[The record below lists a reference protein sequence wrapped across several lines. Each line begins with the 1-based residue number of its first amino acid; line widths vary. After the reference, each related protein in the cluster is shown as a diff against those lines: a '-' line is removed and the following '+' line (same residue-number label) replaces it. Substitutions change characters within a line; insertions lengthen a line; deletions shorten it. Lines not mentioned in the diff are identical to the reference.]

1 MSYRG
6 GRFGGSRFGGPKPV
20 ESGKEYDVQ
29 VTEISRKGDG
39 VARVQGFIIFVKGG
53 RVGQKT
59 KVRVTHVG
67 DRFATAETIVGGEQQ
82 QPPKQPDL
90 VTEPQQ
96 AEHQPTEQS
105 KDEVPPVIRVNDN
118 TKNEPN
124 DDDDDAAVSPQV
136 SEEEKPKLQDY
147 TSSEAEEIKPE
158 EQPPTG

>member
-6 GRFGGSRFGGPKPV
+6 GRFGGGSRFGGPKPV

-39 VARVQGFIIFVKGG
+39 VARIQGFIIFVKGG

-59 KVRVTHVG
+59 RVRVTHVG
-67 DRFATAETIVGGEQQ
+67 DRFATSETIDGG
-82 QPPKQPDL
+82 
-90 VTEPQQ
+90 
-96 AEHQPTEQS
+96 EHQPTEQS
-105 KDEVPPVIRVNDN
+105 KDEVPPVTLVNDN

-124 DDDDDAAVSPQV
+124 DGIVSPPL

-147 TSSEAEEIKPE
+147 TSSEGEEIKPE

>member
-6 GRFGGSRFGGPKPV
+6 GRFGGGSRFGGPKPV

-39 VARVQGFIIFVKGG
+39 VARIQGFIIFVKGG
-53 RVGQKT
+53 KVGQKT
-59 KVRVTHVG
+59 RVRVTHVG
-67 DRFATAETIVGGEQQ
+67 DRFATAETIDGGEQQ
-82 QPPKQPDL
+82 PPKPDPA
-90 VTEPQQ
+90 TEPQQ

-105 KDEVPPVIRVNDN
+105 KDEVPPVTLVNDN

-124 DDDDDAAVSPQV
+124 DGIVSPPV

-147 TSSEAEEIKPE
+147 TSPEGEEIKPE

>member
-6 GRFGGSRFGGPKPV
+6 GRFGGGSRFGGPKPV

-59 KVRVTHVG
+59 RVRVTHVG
-67 DRFATAETIVGGEQQ
+67 DRFATAETIDGGEQQ
-82 QPPKQPDL
+82 PPKPDP

-96 AEHQPTEQS
+96 AEHRPTEQS
-105 KDEVPPVIRVNDN
+105 KDKFPP
-118 TKNEPN
+118 P
-124 DDDDDAAVSPQV
+124 V

-147 TSSEAEEIKPE
+147 TSAEGDEIKPE

>member
-39 VARVQGFIIFVKGG
+39 VARVQGFIVFVKGG

-59 KVRVTHVG
+59 RVRVTHVG
-67 DRFATAETIVGGEQQ
+67 DRFATAETIDGGEQQ
-82 QPPKQPDL
+82 QVEQ
-90 VTEPQQ
+90 
-96 AEHQPTEQS
+96 HQSTEQS
-105 KDEVPPVIRVNDN
+105 KDITSPITSPP
-118 TKNEPN
+118 
-124 DDDDDAAVSPQV
+124 V
-136 SEEEKPKLQDY
+136 SEEEKPELQDY
-147 TSSEAEEIKPE
+147 ASSEAEEIKPE

>member
-39 VARVQGFIIFVKGG
+39 VARVQGFIVFVKGG

-59 KVRVTHVG
+59 RVRVTHVG
-67 DRFATAETIVGGEQQ
+67 DRFATAETIDGGEQQ
-82 QPPKQPDL
+82 QQS
-90 VTEPQQ
+90 
-96 AEHQPTEQS
+96 TEQS
-105 KDEVPPVIRVNDN
+105 KDI
-118 TKNEPN
+118 
-124 DDDDDAAVSPQV
+124 VSPPV
-136 SEEEKPKLQDY
+136 SEEEKPELQDY

>member
-1 MSYRG
+1 MSYRRG

-39 VARVQGFIIFVKGG
+39 VARIQGFIVFVKGG

-67 DRFATAETIVGGEQQ
+67 DRFATAETINGGEQQ
-82 QPPKQPDL
+82 QEEVEQHQS
-90 VTEPQQ
+90 TEKSQ
-96 AEHQPTEQS
+96 
-105 KDEVPPVIRVNDN
+105 DI
-118 TKNEPN
+118 
-124 DDDDDAAVSPQV
+124 VSPTV
-136 SEEEKPKLQDY
+136 REEEKPDLQDY
-147 TSSEAEEIKPE
+147 SSSEAEEIKPE

>member
-1 MSYRG
+1 MSYRRG

-67 DRFATAETIVGGEQQ
+67 DRFATAETIDGEEQQ
-82 QPPKQPDL
+82 QVEQQPSAKQSQD
-90 VTEPQQ
+90 
-96 AEHQPTEQS
+96 
-105 KDEVPPVIRVNDN
+105 I
-118 TKNEPN
+118 
-124 DDDDDAAVSPQV
+124 VSPTV
-136 SEEEKPKLQDY
+136 REEEKPELQEY
-147 TSSEAEEIKPE
+147 SSSEAEEIKPE

>member
-1 MSYRG
+1 MSYRR

-59 KVRVTHVG
+59 RVRVTHVG
-67 DRFATAETIVGGEQQ
+67 DRFATAETIDGGEQQ
-82 QPPKQPDL
+82 Q
-90 VTEPQQ
+90 VEQQ
-96 AEHQPTEQS
+96 QQQQPTEQS
-105 KDEVPPVIRVNDN
+105 KDVTSPP
-118 TKNEPN
+118 
-124 DDDDDAAVSPQV
+124 V
-136 SEEEKPKLQDY
+136 SEEEKPELQDY
-147 TSSEAEEIKPE
+147 ASSGAEEIKPE

>member
-1 MSYRG
+1 MSYRRG

-67 DRFATAETIVGGEQQ
+67 DRFATAETIDGEEQQ
-82 QPPKQPDL
+82 QVEQQPSA
-90 VTEPQQ
+90 EQPQ
-96 AEHQPTEQS
+96 
-105 KDEVPPVIRVNDN
+105 DI
-118 TKNEPN
+118 
-124 DDDDDAAVSPQV
+124 VSPTV
-136 SEEEKPKLQDY
+136 REEEKPELQDY
-147 TSSEAEEIKPE
+147 SSSEAEEIKPE

>member
-1 MSYRG
+1 MSYRRG

-39 VARVQGFIIFVKGG
+39 VARIQGFIVFVKGG

-67 DRFATAETIVGGEQQ
+67 DRFATAETINGGEQQ
-82 QPPKQPDL
+82 QEEEVEQHQS
-90 VTEPQQ
+90 TEKSQ
-96 AEHQPTEQS
+96 
-105 KDEVPPVIRVNDN
+105 DI
-118 TKNEPN
+118 
-124 DDDDDAAVSPQV
+124 VSPTV
-136 SEEEKPKLQDY
+136 REEEKPDLQDY
-147 TSSEAEEIKPE
+147 SSSEAEEIKPE

>member
-1 MSYRG
+1 MSYRR

-39 VARVQGFIIFVKGG
+39 VARIQGFIVFVKGG

-67 DRFATAETIVGGEQQ
+67 DRFATAETINGGEQQ
-82 QPPKQPDL
+82 Q
-90 VTEPQQ
+90 QQ
-96 AEHQPTEQS
+96 QEVEQHQSTEQS
-105 KDEVPPVIRVNDN
+105 QDI
-118 TKNEPN
+118 
-124 DDDDDAAVSPQV
+124 VSPTV
-136 SEEEKPKLQDY
+136 SEEEKPELQDY
-147 TSSEAEEIKPE
+147 SSSEAEEIKPE

>member
-39 VARVQGFIIFVKGG
+39 VARIQGFIVFVKGG

-59 KVRVTHVG
+59 RVRVTHVG
-67 DRFATAETIVGGEQQ
+67 DRFATAETIDGGEQQ
-82 QPPKQPDL
+82 Q
-90 VTEPQQ
+90 QQ
-96 AEHQPTEQS
+96 QQQQVEQHQSTEQS
-105 KDEVPPVIRVNDN
+105 KDI
-118 TKNEPN
+118 
-124 DDDDDAAVSPQV
+124 VSPPV
-136 SEEEKPKLQDY
+136 SEEEKPELQDY

>member
-1 MSYRG
+1 MSYRRG

-67 DRFATAETIVGGEQQ
+67 DRFATAETIDGEEQKQAEQQ
-82 QPPKQPDL
+82 PSADQSQDI
-90 VTEPQQ
+90 VG
-96 AEHQPTEQS
+96 PT
-105 KDEVPPVIRVNDN
+105 VR
-118 TKNEPN
+118 
-124 DDDDDAAVSPQV
+124 
-136 SEEEKPKLQDY
+136 EEEKPELQDY
-147 TSSEAEEIKPE
+147 SSSEAEEIKPE